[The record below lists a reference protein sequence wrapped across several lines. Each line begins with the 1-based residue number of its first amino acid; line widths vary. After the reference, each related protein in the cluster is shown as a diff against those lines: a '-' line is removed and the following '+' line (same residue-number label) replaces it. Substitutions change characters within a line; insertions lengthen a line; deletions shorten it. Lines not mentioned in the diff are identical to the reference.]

1 MTFSGY
7 RRPLWLYPL
16 FQIPAIFF
24 GLFLILALLFG
35 LLGFGKP
42 PLSVAIALDLSGS
55 TYQNSVFN
63 GPGTL
68 MNQEIQA
75 VQSYLA
81 QSSQLKQPNSV
92 KTWGFATDIIPLTA
106 NFNTD
111 GTKIIQE
118 LNASLQSDLPQRI
131 GGGTNVDLAIQ
142 QGSDALALS
151 KGCRH
156 LLIVTDGAVEIN
168 PEIVKKA
175 FNQGVKISAI
185 VVEADSVP
193 LRTAAFLT
201 GGKYLIGEKTTLES
215 LFTET
220 LFKDWNNNWRW
231 VIFWLGLAWIA
242 FHWLL
247 VLPLDRWVLQGWLK
261 KRIDD
266 SARIALGNALS
277 WTILTPL
284 ILWQLYRLLNLVAP
298 FVAQC

>member
-1 MTFSGY
+1 
-7 RRPLWLYPL
+7 
-16 FQIPAIFF
+16 
-24 GLFLILALLFG
+24 
-35 LLGFGKP
+35 
-42 PLSVAIALDLSGS
+42 
-55 TYQNSVFN
+55 
-63 GPGTL
+63 